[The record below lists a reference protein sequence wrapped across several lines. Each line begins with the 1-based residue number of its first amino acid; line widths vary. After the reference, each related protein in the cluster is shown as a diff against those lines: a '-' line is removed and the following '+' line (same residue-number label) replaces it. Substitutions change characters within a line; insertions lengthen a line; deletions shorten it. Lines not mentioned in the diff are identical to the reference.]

1 MVDLVQ
7 RYSTPIVYVLL
18 VMCLLKIMLPKYD
31 DTNVTNEGQDD
42 KMSLENLSESAQ
54 KYSNFYLEGSQNID
68 LKDFKLVINN
78 DICGD
83 DDIKI
88 ITIVTTALENDVSK
102 EIGKSKTLKFL
113 ILGLSRCDSQVLGI
127 S

>member
-1 MVDLVQ
+1 
-7 RYSTPIVYVLL
+7 
-18 VMCLLKIMLPKYD
+18 MLPTYN
-31 DTNVTNEGQDD
+31 DTYITNGGQDA
-42 KMSLENLSESAQ
+42 KMSLENLSEISAQ

-102 EIGKSKTLKFL
+102 EIGKSKTLKM
-113 ILGLSRCDSQVLGI
+113 IDSK
-127 S
+127 